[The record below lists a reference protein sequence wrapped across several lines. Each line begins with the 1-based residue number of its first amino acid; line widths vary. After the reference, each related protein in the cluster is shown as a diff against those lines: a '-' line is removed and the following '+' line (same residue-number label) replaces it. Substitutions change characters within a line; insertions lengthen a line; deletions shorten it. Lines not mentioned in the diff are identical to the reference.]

1 MRFQAVDP
9 MMISPLVERQMRM
22 LHDQTLSTAPF
33 RSSTL
38 IAPLFVKCSLGDST
52 EGRLPAVGPLG
63 TVRWGCWKDGVQRR
77 WCGESSSRLL
87 FRYVPPQSAMLQGR
101 GRAHHC
107 PEQRQEVRWWWS
119 VWPTEQL
126 PHPDV
131 RTTTT
136 SRVLSHS
143 LAAYQI
149 GTTCNTTPSHNY
161 CSQNYITFNMCFSQ
175 PSSQGGPALLP
186 LAELYVGQLRT
197 LAS

>member
-1 MRFQAVDP
+1 MRIMRFQAVDP

-136 SRVLSHS
+136 SLGCCHTVW
-143 LAAYQI
+143 
-149 GTTCNTTPSHNY
+149 
-161 CSQNYITFNMCFSQ
+161 
-175 PSSQGGPALLP
+175 
-186 LAELYVGQLRT
+186 LRT
-197 LAS
+197 KSVQHPGAIVFSVQY